1 MKLNIGDK
9 FVWSD
14 EGIIYTVMDI
24 NTSRDIGQ
32 VLVEWWS
39 HDIYG
44 IYGKKIMWDST
55 LQTLEGFLS
64 DGTIYLIYQG
74 NLLGPKGSVKK
85 LKLI

>member
-9 FVWSD
+9 FIWRD
-14 EGIIYTVMDI
+14 ENIIYTVMDI
-24 NTSRDIGQ
+24 NTSRSNGQ

-55 LQTLEGFLS
+55 LQTLEDFIS
-64 DGTIYLIYQG
+64 DDTIHIIHRG